1 MILTLIFTVL
11 ILVVPGLHA
20 QTNNSLKTNGLIQQ
34 SSSSVLSSGKWYKI
48 RILQSGIYKLTY
60 DNIISMG
67 FSNPSLI
74 RIFGNGGA
82 MLPLMNASPRY
93 EDLQE
98 NPVYL
103 HTGADGQFG
112 PGDYVLFYGKGP
124 ETWTYNS
131 ASDFFEHTLNPYSE
145 AAYYFVTTEAGVG
158 KRVTQAPEVTGAHNA
173 STSSFTDYAFHERNM
188 RNLLKSGRDWF
199 GERIDYSVYDTVFT
213 FPNLNTGDP
222 VKLKSNVLSRSANSK
237 SFIFRTDD
245 QIVGSITIPG
255 VILSNSTGVHANQ
268 KTGLFSFSSG
278 DDNVNVSLVYNKT
291 VNSDEGF
298 LDYIT
303 LNVRRKLALYGDF
316 LFFRDISVTGTGKIG
331 QYTIENCNSNT
342 EVWDVSDFRSIRKI
356 VTRLTGSVITF
367 QDNAD
372 TLKEYVA
379 VNISGNFPAPEI
391 TSDKDDLGLVANQN
405 LHSTEPGQMLIV
417 THPLFREAADSIAAF
432 HRNKDKLSVIV
443 ADIDQIY
450 NEFSSGARDV
460 SAIRDFAK
468 MIYDRATDNHDRLRY
483 LLLLGDG
490 SYNNLSR
497 DDGNSNY
504 IPTYQSA
511 SSLNASTSYV
521 SDDFFGFMGNA
532 EGGSETMEAYSLDIG
547 IGRLPAKSA
556 QEAMTLYRKI
566 KNYNTSENSL
576 DWRNNILFVG
586 DDEDYNTHMS
596 QANSL
601 ADWVRNTY
609 PQYVVKKV
617 LLDAYKQV
625 ATSTGARYPEVNR
638 IITNNIQKGILI
650 YNYTGHGGERGMAAE
665 QILMREDLTKLTNS
679 GNLPLFVTATC
690 EFSRFDDLTDD
701 DGNLIES
708 TSAGE
713 TSLLNE
719 KGGSIALFSTTRI
732 VYSDRNHFLNT
743 KFYHVVFERDN
754 NGQYYR
760 LGDVIRMTKDSTGI
774 QRNKLNFILLGD
786 PALSLALPEYTV
798 KTDSLN
804 GIAVLN
810 PLDTLKAFSHVR
822 ISGHLEDTDQNPLT
836 TFNGTIYPS
845 VFDKS
850 LTVTSLAN
858 DGGDP
863 MQFETQ
869 ENLLFKG
876 KATVKNGNFSFEFMV
891 PKDITYSFGNG
902 KIVYYSQDSTLD
914 ANGYFEN
921 FIIGGTNPEATGDE
935 EGPDISLYLND
946 IHFKDQGIT
955 SPNPVIYA
963 LISDESGINMVG
975 NGIGHDITGVIDGR
989 VSDPVILNDFFET
1002 DLNDFSSGRLSY
1014 PMENLSEGMHSLRV
1028 KVWDVFNN
1036 SSEMT
1041 IEFRV
1046 ISGEGLTVANIYNYP
1061 NPAAEFTWFRFE
1073 HNRPGE
1079 ELQIDIDI
1087 FNMEGRKVAVLNQ
1100 VYFSTGF
1107 SSEPLEWDLKDSG
1120 GNPLRQGVYPYRIRI
1135 TDANGHFTDNFSK
1148 LIIVRQ

>member
-342 EVWDVSDFRSIRKI
+342 EVWDVSDFRRIRKI